1 MKKLYRSCTALLMAF
16 CLILGLCSAGIQ
28 ASAVEVPSDLPV
40 DEQSLVEWAQEVLT
54 RALAI
59 DLHDDDSAAQI
70 KDLVEDIIAGTE
82 AQIAEL
88 EAYIDAKEAEMDA
101 AVADADAQL
110 ADAKQKIADAKQKV
124 ADAKQKIAD
133 AKIELAEKKGEFEE
147 KVAELEEKKAELAE
161 KKAELEQAKADLAG
175 APDDPELQAKLADAE
190 AKLADAEAKLAD
202 AEAKKA
208 DAQQKILDAEEKIA
222 DAEAQIADAEAQ
234 IADAEKQIADAEA
247 QKDELVAQANTAL
260 TTLNKLLAAAQK
272 ALDEAKPYVD
282 VTFDNAQPAL
292 DKLVALN
299 DALNKLI
306 HEGCNAAARELQTAI
321 YEVLDGA
328 VYVAEKITG
337 KSADKLTAKAAK
349 AKAELDEMYIEA
361 TQTTMGCVD
370 LTKYVALGDAN
381 AYGPAADKLA
391 DEIQKYLGKQPEFYA
406 NLTAPNQTAA
416 QLLANLDSYKADLA
430 DATLITLSFNTNAFS
445 KFAFDQATKYVMGKT
460 ATCDWATYG
469 GEALISYM
477 EEAKAELFAKLEA
490 KGYENVNAM
499 VVLAESYAYAYAQHI
514 LSYYPLVKQIQAI
527 NPDAQI
533 VLVGMHNP
541 MEGITTDVYGAN
553 VPMGDFMR
561 YLTDI
566 ANIYSLGYA
575 MLSEGKIYVD
585 AFEVE
590 VSSSTGSLL
599 DYVPT
604 DAGYTTIAQNIWNS
618 LGIQNH
624 DYESVVTGPTCTE
637 NGYTTHTCSCCGHS
651 YTDSVVDALGH
662 DWVLDHV
669 DEDGEWYKC
678 SRCDEMMFVG
688 ITGDM
693 IGVVVAAL
701 VVTGMG
707 ITVLKKKEF

>member
-16 CLILGLCSAGIQ
+16 CLILGLCGAGVK

-40 DEQSLVEWAQEVLT
+40 DEQTLVEWAKEVLN
-54 RALAI
+54 RALEI
-59 DLHDDDSAAQI
+59 DLHADDSAAQI
-70 KDLVEDIIAGTE
+70 EELVNDIIAGTE
-82 AQIAEL
+82 AEIAEL

-110 ADAKQKIADAKQKV
+110 ADAKQQV

-133 AKIELAEKKGEFEE
+133 AKVELADAKAELAEKKAEFAE
-147 KVAELEEKKAELAE
+147 KVAELEEKKADLA
-161 KKAELEQAKADLAG
+161 KAKADLAA
-175 APDDPELQAKLADAE
+175 APADPDLQ

-208 DAQQKILDAEEKIA
+208 DAQQKILDADAKIADAEAKIA
-222 DAEAQIADAEAQ
+222 DAEAQIADAER
-234 IADAEKQIADAEA
+234 QIADAEA
-247 QKDELVAQANTAL
+247 QKDELVAQANSAL
-260 TTLNKLLAAAQK
+260 STLRKLLAGAQK

-349 AKAELDEMYIEA
+349 AKAELDKMYIEA
-361 TQTTMGCVD
+361 TQTSMSCVD

-445 KFAFDQATKYVMGKT
+445 KFAFDQATKYVMGKN
-460 ATCDWATYG
+460 ASCDWDTYG
-469 GEALISYM
+469 GEDLISYL

-490 KGYENVNAM
+490 KGYDNVNAM
-499 VVLAESYAYAYAQHI
+499 VVLAESYAFAYAQHI
-514 LSYYPLVKQIQAI
+514 LSYYPLVKQIQAL
-527 NPDAQI
+527 NPEAQI

-590 VSSSTGSLL
+590 VSSSTGSML

-604 DAGYTTIAQNIWNS
+604 DAGYNTIAQNIWNA
-618 LGIQNH
+618 LGIKNH
-624 DYESVVTGPTCTE
+624 EYESVVTDPTCTE
-637 NGYTTHTCSCCGHS
+637 NGFTTHTCSCCGHS
-651 YTDSVVDALGH
+651 YVDSKVDALGH
-662 DWVLDHV
+662 DWVLDHI

-678 SRCDEMMFVG
+678 SRCDEMMFVAF
-688 ITGDM
+688 TGDM